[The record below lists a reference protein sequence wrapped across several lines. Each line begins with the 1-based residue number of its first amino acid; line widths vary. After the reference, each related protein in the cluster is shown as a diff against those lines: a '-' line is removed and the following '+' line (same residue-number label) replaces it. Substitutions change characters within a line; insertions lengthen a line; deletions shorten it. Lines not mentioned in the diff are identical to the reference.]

1 MENITTTLSNTF
13 GLRPK
18 KKKVSN
24 KNREL
29 YNSIVED
36 LQKRILEAKTP
47 KKETILKLREE
58 LLGQEVSQQEQRK
71 SQKKKLPPRKKQKIL
86 LRNLS
91 KLEKAIKSESDTH
104 EKIKKKVSEPRNIK
118 LGRET
123 QQRKLRRRE
132 ANQQRRLLRRNPIS
146 TYDNTEVMPTIV
158 QQEIN
163 QEQQTK
169 PEKELSIKL
178 QILSFYEQQIDYL
191 KGICI
196 IRPEKNTLPE
206 CMKDLCFLHKL
217 FKIREQ
223 DLFEIHELDIF
234 NQQKNELNKKNEWKL
249 CQEDCKK
256 LLKRIFQKETN
267 STPYMIR
274 FIYNSIIY
282 KQDTYELKFHFL
294 GKNENLT
301 GLWNHDQNFFK
312 MRIYKKEKDK
322 TSCEKYPRLIMA
334 YGPSGS
340 GKSFWGK
347 QMIKYFYGCNM
358 WGSKKPHIFLSI
370 DGGLAR
376 DLSTTYKLVVQE
388 NNLSGTFFRNLISS
402 GEIPDVFYKSIFP
415 SSKIKKKLVNYL
427 QNQTAKI
434 GIYIPSTTSGIANWV
449 NDDKWIGLYIYQ
461 HRTEEECIFR
471 GIAWDNDHNFKCKG
485 TVSSGKARELEEGK
499 RFSANNYFISKQK
512 GKANV
517 RKSPFC
523 RLFLH
528 NSGRVE
534 NSLLF
539 EEMVDQKH
547 TFFDKIKQKL
557 YSNKTDEFDDG
568 SWISEQT
575 YQEDILFLEQVQGF
589 EIMNEQSKRT
599 LTIAPKELKYPF
611 LEKNYKQ
618 YIKFFNKNDFLFFD
632 QREIIE

>member
-36 LQKRILEAKTP
+36 LQKRILEEKTP
-47 KKETILKLREE
+47 KKEIIRKLKDE
-58 LLGQEVSQQEQRK
+58 LLGQQVGQQQQQREATICQLGVRQQKQVSQ
-71 SQKKKLPPRKKQKIL
+71 
-86 LRNLS
+86 
-91 KLEKAIKSESDTH
+91 
-104 EKIKKKVSEPRNIK
+104 
-118 LGRET
+118 
-123 QQRKLRRRE
+123 
-132 ANQQRRLLRRNPIS
+132 
-146 TYDNTEVMPTIV
+146 
-158 QQEIN
+158 
-163 QEQQTK
+163 QQTK
-169 PEKELSIKL
+169 PEKEVSIKL
-178 QILSFYEQQIDYL
+178 QILSFYEQQLDYL

-196 IRPEKNTLPE
+196 IRPKKNTLPE

-234 NQQKNELNKKNEWKL
+234 SRQKNELINDKKNEWKL
-249 CQEDCKK
+249 CQADCKK

-267 STPYMIR
+267 STPFMIR
-274 FIYNSIIY
+274 LIYNSIIY
-282 KQDTYELKFHFL
+282 KQETYELKFHFL
-294 GKNENLT
+294 GKNEDLT
-301 GLWNHDQNFFK
+301 GFWNNDKNFFE
-312 MRIYKKEKDK
+312 MRIYKKQKDK

-340 GKSFWGK
+340 GKSFWAK

-376 DLSTTYKLVVQE
+376 DLSTTYKLVVLE
-388 NNLSGTFFRNLISS
+388 NNLSGIFFRNLISS
-402 GEIPDVFYKSIFP
+402 GKIPDVFYKSIFP
-415 SSKIKKKLVNYL
+415 SSKIKKQLVNYL

-434 GIYIPSTTSGIANWV
+434 GIYIPSTTSGIPNWV

-461 HRTEEECIFR
+461 HRTKKECIFR
-471 GIAWDNDHNFKCKG
+471 DNPQSDYFSHKCKG
-485 TVSSGKARELEEGK
+485 TVSSGKARESEEGK
-499 RFSANNYFISKQK
+499 RFSANNYLISKQK

-547 TFFDKIKQKL
+547 VFFDKIKQKL
-557 YSNKTDEFDDG
+557 YSNKTDQYEQQRIEF
-568 SWISEQT
+568 ET
-575 YQEDILFLEQVQGF
+575 YKNDIQFLEQVQGF
-589 EIMNEQSKRT
+589 DIKKNGNRT
-599 LTIAPKELKYPF
+599 LTIAPKELKYLY
-611 LEKNYKQ
+611 LEKQSISKSINFSRNYVL
-618 YIKFFNKNDFLFFD
+618 YFD
-632 QREIIE
+632 DREIIE

>member
-1 MENITTTLSNTF
+1 MNLISEKKKKINVNFFFLCKKSFMENITTTLSNTF

-47 KKETILKLREE
+47 KKEIIRKLKDE
-58 LLGQEVSQQEQRK
+58 LLGQEVSQQ
-71 SQKKKLPPRKKQKIL
+71 QK
-86 LRNLS
+86 
-91 KLEKAIKSESDTH
+91 
-104 EKIKKKVSEPRNIK
+104 
-118 LGRET
+118 
-123 QQRKLRRRE
+123 QRKLRQ
-132 ANQQRRLLRRNPIS
+132 A
-146 TYDNTEVMPTIV
+146 TICQLGV
-158 QQEIN
+158 QQ
-163 QEQQTK
+163 QKQVSQQQTK
-169 PEKELSIKL
+169 PQKEVSIKL
-178 QILSFYEQQIDYL
+178 QILSLYEQQLDYL

-223 DLFEIHELDIF
+223 DLFEIYELDIF
-234 NQQKNELNKKNEWKL
+234 SRQKNELNKKNEWKL
-249 CQEDCKK
+249 CQADCKK

-267 STPYMIR
+267 STPFMIR
-274 FIYNSIIY
+274 LIYNSIIY
-282 KQDTYELKFHFL
+282 KQETYELKFHFL
-294 GKNENLT
+294 GKNEDLT
-301 GLWNHDQNFFK
+301 GFWNNDKNFFEI
-312 MRIYKKEKDK
+312 RIYKKQKDK

-340 GKSFWGK
+340 GKSFWAK

-376 DLSTTYKLVVQE
+376 DLSTTYKLVVLE
-388 NNLSGTFFRNLISS
+388 NNLSGIFFRNLISS
-402 GEIPDVFYKSIFP
+402 AKLPDVIYDSIFP
-415 SSKIKKKLVNYL
+415 SSKIKKQLVNYL

-461 HRTEEECIFR
+461 HRTKKECIFR
-471 GIAWDNDHNFKCKG
+471 DEFFKGQRLDFFHKCSG

-499 RFSANNYFISKQK
+499 RFSTNNYLVSKQK
-512 GKANV
+512 GKDNV

-557 YSNKTDEFDDG
+557 SSIKELNVKHIKE
-568 SWISEQT
+568 
-575 YQEDILFLEQVQGF
+575 LEQIQIF
-589 EIMNEQSKRT
+589 EVENENRQRI
-599 LTIAPKELKYPF
+599 LTVAPKELKYIY
-611 LEKNYKQ
+611 LEETPVRETINY
-618 YIKFFNKNDFLFFD
+618 FRPDTVLNFNEK
-632 QREIIE
+632 EIIE